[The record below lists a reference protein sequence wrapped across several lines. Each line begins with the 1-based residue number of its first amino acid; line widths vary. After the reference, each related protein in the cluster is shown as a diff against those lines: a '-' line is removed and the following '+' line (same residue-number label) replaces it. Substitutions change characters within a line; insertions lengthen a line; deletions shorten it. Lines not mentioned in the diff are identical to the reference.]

1 MITENYCSFE
11 VAKLLKEKGFD
22 TFKSYG
28 WDEELFDKEHPR
40 NFSLAFDS
48 KEHWIS
54 CPTHQM
60 AIAWLREA
68 HGIFIL
74 IKPCDSYF
82 DEEYEFSIYKKQNT
96 VIFEWELLEIENSLY
111 EGYEET
117 VEAAL
122 KYVLENLI

>member
-1 MITENYCSFE
+1 MITEDFCSYE

-22 TFKSYG
+22 GFKHYG

-40 NFSLAFDS
+40 NFSLGFDS

-60 AIAWLREA
+60 AMKWLREEKR
-68 HGIFIL
+68 ISI
-74 IKPCDSYF
+74 IIEF
-82 DEEYEFSIYKKQNT
+82 DLTKRGYCPYVYQLDYDMDWVVKWRINT
-96 VIFEWELLEIENSLY
+96 PMK
-111 EGYEET
+111 YEEA

-122 KYVLENLI
+122 KYALENLI

>member
-1 MITENYCSFE
+1 MNITEDYVSFE

-40 NFSLAFDS
+40 NFSLGFDS

-60 AIAWLREA
+60 AMKWLREVYGL
-68 HGIFIL
+68 HIWVEY
-74 IKPCDSYF
+74 SRF
-82 DEEYEFSIYKKQNT
+82 DFNKEYPYLWNIVETIINGVYWGGTYHKSHEEA
-96 VIFEWELLEIENSLY
+96 
-111 EGYEET
+111 

-122 KYVLENLI
+122 KYSLKNLI

>member
-1 MITENYCSFE
+1 MITEDYCSFE

-22 TFKSYG
+22 TFKPYG

-40 NFSLAFDS
+40 NFSISFDN

-60 AIAWLREA
+60 AMKWLREK
-68 HGIFIL
+68 H
-74 IKPCDSYF
+74 
-82 DEEYEFSIYKKQNT
+82 
-96 VIFEWELLEIENSLY
+96 VIIAVQPECFNGVGECPYWGVDIWADDN
-111 EGYEET
+111 YEELQGDFPFYEQA

-122 KYVLENLI
+122 KYSLENLI

>member
-1 MITENYCSFE
+1 MITEDYVSYE

-40 NFSLAFDS
+40 NFSLGFDS

-54 CPTHQM
+54 CPSQSM
-60 AIAWLREA
+60 AMKWLREV
-68 HGIFIL
+68 HN
-74 IKPCDSYF
+74 YH
-82 DEEYEFSIYKKQNT
+82 T
-96 VIFEWELLEIENSLY
+96 EIERNFEYFHNGIMHKPSY
-111 EGYEET
+111 DAVVQDIANKDKNYFVAECNTYEEA

-122 KYVLENLI
+122 KYCLENLI

>member
-1 MITENYCSFE
+1 MIAEDYCSFE
-11 VAKLLKEKGFD
+11 VAKLLEEKGFNEPIRCW
-22 TFKSYG
+22 Y
-28 WDEELFDKEHPR
+28 
-40 NFSLAFDS
+40 DS
-48 KEHWIS
+48 AKDFHEMGAKMHNSDCIS
-54 CPTHQM
+54 STIMCPTHQM
-60 AIAWLREA
+60 AIKWLREA

-122 KYVLENLI
+122 KYSLENLI